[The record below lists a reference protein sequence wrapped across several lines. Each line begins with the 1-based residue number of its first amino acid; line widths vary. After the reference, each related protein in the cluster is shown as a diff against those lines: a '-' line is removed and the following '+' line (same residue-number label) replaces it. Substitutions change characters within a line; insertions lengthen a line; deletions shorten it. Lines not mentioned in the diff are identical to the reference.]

1 MYSKYHGCGNDFI
14 LGLYDENIDYSKFSF
29 KYCNRYT
36 GLGADGVILAKPTNK
51 EDIKYE
57 MVFYNADGSRAPMC
71 GNGIRC
77 FCKFLYDEKLE
88 VRESYKVDTLS
99 GVMHVKV
106 ESFEPFYVTINLG
119 KPDYSVK
126 RLDIDFNEDKFI
138 DQNIEVNGKI
148 FNVSCVY
155 MATHHLVAI
164 VDNIDLVTEEDGRG
178 LCFYEKF
185 TKQINVN
192 FVEIIDRE
200 NIKLKTYERGV
211 GFTKA
216 CGTGGA
222 ASFVVLMSKNLIE
235 NHVKNHLE
243 FGVLKYNI
251 IDEEIYMTGPSEKIC
266 SNIKFY

>member
-1 MYSKYHGCGNDFI
+1 M
-14 LGLYDENIDYSKFSF
+14 
-29 KYCNRYT
+29 
-36 GLGADGVILAKPTNK
+36 
-51 EDIKYE
+51 
-57 MVFYNADGSRAPMC
+57 
-71 GNGIRC
+71 
-77 FCKFLYDEKLE
+77 
-88 VRESYKVDTLS
+88 
-99 GVMHVKV
+99 
-106 ESFEPFYVTINLG
+106 
-119 KPDYSVK
+119 
-126 RLDIDFNEDKFI
+126 
-138 DQNIEVNGKI
+138 
-148 FNVSCVY
+148 
-155 MATHHLVAI
+155 
-164 VDNIDLVTEEDGRG
+164 
-178 LCFYEKF
+178 CFYEKF